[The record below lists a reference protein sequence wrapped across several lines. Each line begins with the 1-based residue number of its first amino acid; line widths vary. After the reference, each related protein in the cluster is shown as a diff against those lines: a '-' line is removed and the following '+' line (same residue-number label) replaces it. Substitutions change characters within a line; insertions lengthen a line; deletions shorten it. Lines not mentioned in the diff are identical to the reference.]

1 MKQIRTAIIGV
12 GHMGR
17 YHAEKFAACEG
28 AELVAVVD
36 SDPGRAG
43 PLAQQLGCAAL
54 AHYRQVLGQVDAAV
68 IATPTAQHC
77 EIALACLGAGMHVL
91 IEKPITRTVAE
102 ADALI
107 AAAKQRGL
115 VLQVGHVERHNIAF
129 RALAARMDRPLFI
142 DAERLSGFKQRGTDV
157 DVVLDLMI
165 HDIDLALG
173 LARSEVVA
181 VSASGFRVLTQD
193 IDIANARIEFANG
206 CVANLS
212 ASRVSQAPVRKLRVF
227 QPGLYVSADLQGGRL
242 RYVRQANG
250 ALEETDEV
258 HETGD
263 ALAAQAREF
272 VAAVRS
278 LAPVKVSG
286 ADGRQALALALQV
299 GELVNRRLQ
308 QHAEAK

>member
-1 MKQIRTAIIGV
+1 MKKIRTAVIGV

-28 AELVAVVD
+28 AELAAVVD
-36 SDPGRAG
+36 SDQERAAA
-43 PLAQQLGCAAL
+43 LAEKLGCAAF
-54 AHYRQVLGQVDAAV
+54 ADYRQILGQADAAV
-68 IATPTAQHC
+68 IATPTAQHY
-77 EIALACLGAGMHVL
+77 EIALACIGAGMHVL

-115 VLQVGHVERHNIAF
+115 VLQVGHVERQNIAF

-242 RYVRQANG
+242 RYVGQSNG
-250 ALEETDEV
+250 AIEETEEI

-272 VAAVRS
+272 VAAARS
-278 LAPVKVSG
+278 LAPVEVSG
-286 ADGRQALALALQV
+286 EDGRQALALALQV

-308 QHAEAK
+308 QHAEAR

>member
-36 SDPGRAG
+36 SDPGRTG
-43 PLAQQLGCAAL
+43 PLAQKLGCAAI
-54 AHYRQVLGQVDAAV
+54 ADYRQVFGQVDAAV

-181 VSASGFRVLTQD
+181 LSASGFRVLTQD

-212 ASRVSQAPVRKLRVF
+212 ASRVSQSPVRKLRVF

>member
-1 MKQIRTAIIGV
+1 MKKIRTAVIGV

-28 AELVAVVD
+28 AELAAVVD
-36 SDPGRAG
+36 SDAGRAAA
-43 PLAQQLGCAAL
+43 LAEKLGCAAI
-54 AHYRQVLGQVDAAV
+54 ADYRQLVGQVDAAV
-68 IATPTAQHC
+68 IATPTAHHY
-77 EIALACLGAGMHVL
+77 EIALACIGAGMHVL

-107 AAAKQRGL
+107 AAAKRRGV
-115 VLQVGHVERHNIAF
+115 VLQVGHVERQNIAF
-129 RALAARMDRPLFI
+129 RALAARMDRALFI

-242 RYVRQANG
+242 RYVRQSNG
-250 ALEETDEV
+250 ALEETEEI

-272 VAAVRS
+272 VAAARS
-278 LAPVKVSG
+278 LAPVQVG
-286 ADGRQALALALQV
+286 GEDGRQALALALQV

-308 QHAEAK
+308 QHAEAR